1 MDKCGKPRFLTT
13 NTTAHRTFSPAK
25 HFDSFLK
32 SIKINP
38 QKVDNSVETRWISV
52 EKYPF
57 CPHAFPECPYVI
69 HQALLDAMQKT
80 S

>member
-1 MDKCGKPRFLTT
+1 MWKTQFSTSNITQYRIFSLT
-13 NTTAHRTFSPAK
+13 K
-25 HFDSFLK
+25 HFVSFLK
-32 SIKINP
+32 SAKIHP

-57 CPHAFPECPYVI
+57 CPHVFHECPYVI
-69 HQALLDAMQKT
+69 HHTLFEAIQKT